1 MVRQGYGSSGHSVE
15 RREPSCHVY
24 VQHTPKPS
32 LPGIWFIM
40 WTGQMAFW
48 LLKKW
53 KKNRKGQGTG
63 RPVRMLRQ
71 QKTTGPD
78 RVPFE
83 TATFFFQKVTCHVML
98 IEIQHVCPSWCAHLN
113 LNTKIQI
120 LLWPLMLYLY
130 VLNKSSGKNLFQL
143 DLSVIISSILMITL
157 FYKAL
162 I

>member
-1 MVRQGYGSSGHSVE
+1 MSVYNTLPSPFSRAFDSLYE
-15 RREPSCHVY
+15 RDRWHFDFLKNERKTEKDKERADPSE
-24 VQHTPKPS
+24 
-32 LPGIWFIM
+32 W
-40 WTGQMAFW
+40 
-48 LLKKW
+48 
-53 KKNRKGQGTG
+53 TG

-83 TATFFFQKVTCHVML
+83 TATFSFQKVTCHVML

-130 VLNKSSGKNLFQL
+130 VLNKSSGENLFQL